1 MFVFL
6 DLLMG
11 GSGII
16 RIVQSGKLGKSDLS
30 SRNGLTSPKGV
41 LKVMGDFIVAI
52 HIFLFILIVNKLIQ

>member
-16 RIVQSGKLGKSDLS
+16 RIVRSGKLGKSDLS
-30 SRNGLTSPKGV
+30 SRNGFTSPKGV
-41 LKVMGDFIVAI
+41 LKVMGDFIVDI
-52 HIFLFILIVNKLIQ
+52 HIFLFILIVNKFIQ

>member
-30 SRNGLTSPKGV
+30 SRNGFPLPKGV
-41 LKVMGDFIVAI
+41 LKVMGGFIVDI
-52 HIFLFILIVNKLIQ
+52 HIFLFILIVNKFIQ